1 MGIPKESDGGGKRSR
16 KEENKSRGRT
26 REGRNKDY
34 AVSTREPGKKKR
46 GKEDL
51 GGSGR
56 IQDYKTTSVP
66 LFDSRTT
73 FLTSSYKATKN
84 RD

>member
-1 MGIPKESDGGGKRSR
+1 MGIPKESDDGGKKSR
-16 KEENKSRGRT
+16 KEENKSRGKT

-34 AVSTREPGKKKR
+34 AIRTRELGKKKR

-56 IQDYKTTSVP
+56 VQAYKTTSVP
-66 LFDSRTT
+66 LFDSGTI
-73 FLTSSYKATKN
+73 FLTSSFKATKN
-84 RD
+84 RG